1 MRSIRIAVA
10 LALATSMLFAGH
22 ALAGSDE
29 GTKELRAGDYV
40 SVHIDNSDGDAL
52 EITVFIKV
60 KEGANINAYFLDE
73 DNYNSY
79 REGGDFEAW
88 EDYSEEDTDEVDET
102 FVFATEGS
110 FYLVFDTTATGNETT
125 TAEYE
130 VTWDSAWDLGF
141 NWLWCIVALVVL
153 VIITATLA
161 FMNRSKD
168 ADRGLD

>member
-1 MRSIRIAVA
+1 MRNTRIAVA
-10 LALATSMLFAGH
+10 LALAMTMFLASY

-29 GTKELRAGDYV
+29 GTKELRAGDHV

-52 EITVFIKV
+52 EITVFIEV
-60 KEGANINAYFLDE
+60 TEGANINAYFLDE

-79 REGGDFEAW
+79 KEGGSFEPW

-102 FVFATEGS
+102 FVFASEGS
-110 FYLVFDTTATGNETT
+110 FYVVFDTTASGNETT

-141 NWLWCIVALVVL
+141 NWLWCFAALVVL
-153 VIITATLA
+153 IIVTTALA
-161 FMNRSKD
+161 LAHRSKD
-168 ADRGLD
+168 LDEGLD